1 MLRKVYQTAQ
11 DWVSRS
17 FDYET
22 IKMIDKSEMRS
33 ERNYNSIVEGPL
45 NNRKILFRNM
55 GEVTVKWQTVVIDL
69 VTLSTGGIILLIF
82 LVAVPPMRR
91 GIFCEDESIRYPFK
105 ESTIPNWLLYIYSF
119 AIPFAVITITEFRLQ
134 RNRGSGTFLT
144 RPVPLWFISMYR
156 SLIDFL
162 FGCAASQ
169 LVTDIGKY
177 SIGRLR
183 PNFIAVCGPD
193 INFDNCSGFGH
204 HEYIEHYTCTKSLD
218 DAKESRVSFPSG
230 HSSFSAFTMLYVAI
244 YIQVKWRVNRSA
256 MRLLKSGIQLSLML
270 LAYFTA
276 LSRVMDNKHHW
287 SDVSA
292 GALVG
297 AVSAS
302 LTARYVSGLVGQGKE
317 EQTGESESVT
327 LSAAGRYR
335 HGSGH
340 QNDVE
345 AGRGPKEQSVAY
357 DLINLGKRLRVIR
370 T

>member
-1 MLRKVYQTAQ
+1 
-11 DWVSRS
+11 
-17 FDYET
+17 
-22 IKMIDKSEMRS
+22 
-33 ERNYNSIVEGPL
+33 
-45 NNRKILFRNM
+45 M
-55 GEVTVKWQTVVIDL
+55 GEITVKWQTVVIDL

-91 GIFCEDESIRYPFK
+91 GIFCEDESIHYPFI

-119 AIPFAVITITEFRLQ
+119 TIPFAVITLTEFRLQ

-183 PNFIAVCGPD
+183 PNFVAVCEPD
-193 INFDNCSGFGH
+193 INFSNCSAYS
-204 HEYIEHYTCTKSLD
+204 HEYITEYTCKNSSN

-244 YIQVKWRVNRSA
+244 FIQVKWRVNRSA
-256 MRLLKSGIQLSLML
+256 LRLLKSGIQLSLML

-302 LTARYVSGLVGQGKE
+302 LTARYVSGIVGKGKE
-317 EQTGESESVT
+317 ERPEDTESVT
-327 LSAAGRYR
+327 LSATGRYR
-335 HGSGH
+335 QGGGH

-345 AGRGPKEQSVAY
+345 AGRGPKEQSVVHPSQY
-357 DLINLGKRLRVIR
+357 DSSRVSQ
-370 T
+370 TH